1 MTIPVLKLNNRVGLP
16 ALGLGVYQSG
26 KDETV
31 AAIKLAFDA
40 GYRMIDTAAA
50 SFNEEQVGQGE
61 YHCGFWDQAG
71 IY

>member
-1 MTIPVLKLNNRVGLP
+1 MTIPVLKLNNGVDLP
-16 ALGLGVYQSG
+16 ALGLGVYRSG

-31 AAIKLAFDA
+31 AAIKVAFDA

-50 SFNEEQVGQGE
+50 SVNEEQVGRGE
-61 YHCGFWDQAG
+61 HHCGFWDQAG